1 MILCQRLARDTFA
14 IKNSGVYEFQFS
26 KIVHDKKNPY
36 FKVDTRLYLEGGGE
50 NGGQLFLG
58 FETNK
63 DGVQYLT
70 KKTPWDGLF
79 VFFGA
84 VSGVVSII

>member
-1 MILCQRLARDTFA
+1 M
-14 IKNSGVYEFQFS
+14 
-26 KIVHDKKNPY
+26 
-36 FKVDTRLYLEGGGE
+36 YLEGGGE

-84 VSGVVSII
+84 VSGVVSIIWVGFGLFYKNKNATEPELVLSG